1 VGFGGQD
8 AAEDGLHDITGGG
21 VPAVVA
27 EQGGC
32 EGDQSRAPAGPQL
45 RGRGFVATDG
55 EEEQVVVAAWVH
67 GYWAWAGAPLFF
79 AGRGGGVSLVRM
91 MVSSSAAMR
100 SISFPCLSMARA
112 TCSTEGASTRAISP
126 YWPSQT
132 SMVSSWSRTAWLGFR
147 QAAETASKY
156 LPKRSRSAESCC
168 SLSE

>member
-1 VGFGGQD
+1 VAQDDGHLVEGQAGRVPEQDDLAQAVGKIFEGVAHVGEGGGVGERVAVREGRDAGLAGGARPAGGQGLAWGARGAARAAAARGGQGASGVGGGGQD

-67 GYWAWAGAPLFF
+67 GYWAWAGA
-79 AGRGGGVSLVRM
+79 
-91 MVSSSAAMR
+91 
-100 SISFPCLSMARA
+100 
-112 TCSTEGASTRAISP
+112 
-126 YWPSQT
+126 
-132 SMVSSWSRTAWLGFR
+132 
-147 QAAETASKY
+147 
-156 LPKRSRSAESCC
+156 
-168 SLSE
+168 